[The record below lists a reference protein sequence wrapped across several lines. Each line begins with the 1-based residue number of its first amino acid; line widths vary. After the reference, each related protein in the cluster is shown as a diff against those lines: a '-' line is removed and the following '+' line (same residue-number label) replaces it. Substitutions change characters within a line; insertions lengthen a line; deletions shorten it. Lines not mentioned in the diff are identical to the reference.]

1 MFVRRA
7 LLAGVASL
15 LLGSA
20 AWSADLPTGSPAE
33 GGMARLD
40 RLSAFFK
47 ADTDSKHLPGAV
59 VMIARRGKVIYQEA
73 FGVRDPATGAPMQ
86 KDSIFRMYSMTKPV
100 TGVAV
105 LMLLEEGKLRLSDPV
120 SKYLP
125 ALKSPKVMTE
135 TVDAQGRRVAST
147 VPANREITIEDLMRH
162 TSGITY
168 GAGAS
173 AAEQAMTKA
182 GIGLQ
187 LAGDGGVPLSARMT
201 DQQLV
206 EEIGKLPLMFQPGT
220 SWEYGRSIDVLL
232 ALVEKVS
239 GQRADEFYQQRIF
252 GPLGMTDTF
261 FNVPPEK
268 LDRVAQ
274 PGPDPDTGETAKL
287 TDVSQ
292 KRIFL
297 GGGEGLLS
305 TASDYMRFA
314 LMLANGGEGNGVRLL
329 SRKTV
334 EMMGSDHLG
343 PALSQG
349 PNFAPGPGYGFGLTV
364 AVRTQPGMSSYPG
377 SVGEFNWGG
386 AAGTAFW
393 VDPKEQLVP
402 IMLIQS
408 PGQRLF
414 YRFAFRDLVY
424 GAFTDRQ
431 ELAQ

>member
-1 MFVRRA
+1 MGGTTLRRVLFA
-7 LLAGVASL
+7 TCGWLLLASPVFA
-15 LLGSA
+15 
-20 AWSADLPTGSPAE
+20 ADLPTAVPAE
-33 GGMARLD
+33 VGVGRLD
-40 RLSAFFK
+40 RITSFFK
-47 ADTDSKHLPGAV
+47 ADTAAQRLPGAV
-59 VMIARRGKVIYQEA
+59 VMIARNGRVVYHEA
-73 FGVRDPATGAPMQ
+73 FGVRDPETGAPMQ
-86 KDSIFRMYSMTKPV
+86 KDSIFRMYSMTKPI

-105 LMLLEEGKLRLSDPV
+105 LMLMEEGKLRLSDPV

-125 ALKSPKVMTE
+125 ALKNPKVMVE
-135 TVDAQGRRVAST
+135 TVDGQGRRVAST
-147 VPANREITIEDLMRH
+147 VPANREITIQDLMRH

-168 GAGAS
+168 GAGSS

-187 LAGDGGVPLSARMT
+187 LGAAGQKPLSARLT
-201 DQQLV
+201 DQQVV
-206 EEIGKLPLMFQPGT
+206 EEIGKLPLMFQPGA

-232 ALVEKVS
+232 ALVEVVS
-239 GQRADEFYQQRIF
+239 GQRADAFMDERIF
-252 GPLGMTDTF
+252 KPLGMTDTF
-261 FNVPPEK
+261 FNVPKDK

-274 PGPDPDTGETAKL
+274 PGPDPDTKETAQL
-287 TDVSQ
+287 TDVTQ
-292 KRIFL
+292 PRIFL

-334 EMMGSDHLG
+334 ELMTSDHLG

-364 AVRTQPGMSSYPG
+364 AVRTQPGMASYPG

-393 VDPKEQLVP
+393 VDPKEKLVP
-402 IMLIQS
+402 IMLIQA
-408 PGQRLF
+408 PGQRLY

-424 GAFTDRQ
+424 QSLVD
-431 ELAQ
+431 